1 MIAPSTSLKGAV
13 ESTRS
18 LSVATFSS
26 SGAADL
32 APARETLLSEGA
44 LPRMVGG
51 GFRRG
56 RTPDSHIEATL
67 AEAWVR

>member
-1 MIAPSTSLKGAV
+1 M
-13 ESTRS
+13 RS
-18 LSVATFSS
+18 LFVATFSS

-44 LPRMVGG
+44 LPRMAEGEGMGG
-51 GFRRG
+51 LGEG
-56 RTPDSHIEATL
+56 GEGVCTPDSHIEATL